1 MATSGLQIVVNMFS
15 ALVMFIGG
23 MAIAIYYPG
32 TMGETFRWVIG
43 IFVSFYF
50 VARIGQSIV
59 AFKQIREKENEG
71 LHELVE
77 ELERDDGSS
86 KIT

>member
-1 MATSGLQIVVNMFS
+1 
-15 ALVMFIGG
+15 
-23 MAIAIYYPG
+23 
-32 TMGETFRWVIG
+32 MGETLRWVIG

-59 AFKQIREKENEG
+59 AFKQIGEKKSEG

-77 ELERDDGSS
+77 EKYREDDSS
-86 KIT
+86 KTA